1 VKPAATIKLR
11 KCYRCERVFGP
22 LAGRYVRV
30 RIIEENRLV
39 RIWLC
44 DECFAWFE
52 KRFTYMSKSMWDRRE
67 G

>member
-1 VKPAATIKLR
+1 MKPAATIKLR

-22 LAGRYVRV
+22 LAGRYVRI
-30 RIIEENRLV
+30 RIIEENRPV

-52 KRFTYMSKSMWDRRE
+52 KQFT
-67 G
+67 